1 MNNPVKILS
10 LLAPEEGTYAV
21 DEIQFLDTDDSIITP
36 NTDTVTWCLTD
47 KNKNIIN
54 GKEEE
59 SIDSE
64 ESMIVVLS
72 GLDLAVSG
80 EADKIFVNN
89 GVTIKYYQRNL
100 TVKGRVNSNIGNNL
114 PSTTEFVF
122 FVENIVCI

>member
-1 MNNPVKILS
+1 MSNPVKILS

-21 DEIQFLDTDDSIITP
+21 DEIQFLDTDDSVITP
-36 NTDTVTWCLTD
+36 NADTVTWCLTD

-80 EADKIFVNN
+80 EPDKIFVNN
-89 GVTIKYYQRNL
+89 GITIKYYQRNL